1 MRDNIIHPCKRGCCT
16 RAASSPSQ
24 SKPVGFAS
32 SPKVGAL
39 GSPRKLHLFAKA
51 SPFEER
57 LPPAGGRCRAATK
70 GGVWHGEAVTERAS
84 PLKKK
89 HPQQLFADF
98 LKSRSDCYRCF
109 YFIRYYVMQK
119 ERLLVI
125 LFSVLRVIQ
134 MLAPFA
140 CQCGAQLQQC
150 KAQDAGKNTG
160 KSGTDPVSIGKTA
173 D

>member
-1 MRDNIIHPCKRGCCT
+1 MRDNIMHPYK
-16 RAASSPSQ
+16 RAAAHGQRPHPLSQ
-24 SKPVGFAS
+24 SLSALPAPPKWEPLAVHANSISLPRPLPLGEV
-32 SPKVGAL
+32 SPQ
-39 GSPRKLHLFAKA
+39 
-51 SPFEER
+51 
-57 LPPAGGRCRAATK
+57 
-70 GGVWHGEAVTERAS
+70 VTERAS
-84 PLKKK
+84 TLKKK

-125 LFSVLRVIQ
+125 LLSVLRVIQ

-160 KSGTDPVSIGKTA
+160 KSGTDPVSTGKP
-173 D
+173 DD

>member
-1 MRDNIIHPCKRGCCT
+1 M
-16 RAASSPSQ
+16 
-24 SKPVGFAS
+24 
-32 SPKVGAL
+32 
-39 GSPRKLHLFAKA
+39 
-51 SPFEER
+51 
-57 LPPAGGRCRAATK
+57 
-70 GGVWHGEAVTERAS
+70 TERAS

-125 LFSVLRVIQ
+125 LLSVLRVIQ

-140 CQCGAQLQQC
+140 YQSDAQLQQC

-160 KSGTDPVSIGKTA
+160 KSGTDPVSTGKPADQRNRHRSHQRIHSIGQGRIRKVAFPQTIA
-173 D
+173 RHATTI